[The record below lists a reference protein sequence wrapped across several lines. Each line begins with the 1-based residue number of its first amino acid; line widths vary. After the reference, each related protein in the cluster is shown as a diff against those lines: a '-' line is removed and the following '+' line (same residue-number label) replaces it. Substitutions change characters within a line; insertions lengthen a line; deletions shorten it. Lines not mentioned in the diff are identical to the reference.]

1 MTRANSVPLR
11 LSSEVCSTCNEL
23 HVLKARI
30 EDAHR
35 NAGNLYSAA
44 MKATD
49 STVLQNLEEELK
61 QTSAAHNL
69 VCYAIDA
76 HLADQHSHTH
86 GVRWAA

>member
-35 NAGNLYSAA
+35 NAGEPLQRRNEGDRLYGFAESRRRIEADFRCA
-44 MKATD
+44 QFG
-49 STVLQNLEEELK
+49 VLR
-61 QTSAAHNL
+61 
-69 VCYAIDA
+69 D
-76 HLADQHSHTH
+76 
-86 GVRWAA
+86 